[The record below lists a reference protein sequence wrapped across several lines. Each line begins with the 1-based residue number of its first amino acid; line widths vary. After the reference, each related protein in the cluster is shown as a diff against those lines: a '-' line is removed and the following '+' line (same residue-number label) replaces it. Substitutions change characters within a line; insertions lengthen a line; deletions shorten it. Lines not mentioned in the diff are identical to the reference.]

1 MYLDCVAEGNC
12 HQNLGKVVPIETSG
26 TFLLDCFVA
35 GAGIVMCTKEQE
47 TDVLNNDND
56 QVAPYMNLFQKI
68 FFFCVK
74 SSVLHHIKLN
84 LFQVCSI

>member
-47 TDVLNNDND
+47 TDVLNNAND
-56 QVAPYMNLFQKI
+56 QVAMNLFQK
-68 FFFCVK
+68 K
-74 SSVLHHIKLN
+74 SFSFVSKSVSYIKLY
-84 LFQVCSI
+84 LFQVRNI

>member
-47 TDVLNNDND
+47 TDVLNKAND
-56 QVAPYMNLFQKI
+56 QVAPYMYLFQKI

-74 SSVLHHIKLN
+74 ISFLHQIIS
-84 LFQVCSI
+84 FPSE